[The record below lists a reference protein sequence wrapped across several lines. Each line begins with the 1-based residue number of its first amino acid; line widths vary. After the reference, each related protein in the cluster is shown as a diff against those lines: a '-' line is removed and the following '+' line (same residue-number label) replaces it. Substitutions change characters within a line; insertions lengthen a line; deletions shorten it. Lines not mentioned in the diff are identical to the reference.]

1 MLEKHELSTT
11 QRTVVV
17 HQQRSLPTLP
27 PNPVY
32 IRYSSHQE
40 VASISP
46 LGNKMQWKWWYA
58 VLGLVLNKPR
68 NFWFCCVTEN
78 HDVQKSKP
86 SFERQAKKIEKPWLI
101 KKKKKKTGK
110 NKWGISSKSQ
120 HLSHLRS
127 SRPIPII
134 SVSVLWT
141 TARCSL
147 LKFLTPQ
154 LRAIKELRF

>member
-11 QRTVVV
+11 ERTVVV

-32 IRYSSHQE
+32 ICYSSHQE

-58 VLGLVLNKPR
+58 LLGLVLNKPR
-68 NFWFCCVTEN
+68 NFCFCCVTQN
-78 HDVQKSKP
+78 HDVKKSKP
-86 SFERQAKKIEKPWLI
+86 STGQKDRKALAD
-101 KKKKKKTGK
+101 KKKKQAKH
-110 NKWGISSKSQ
+110 KWGISSRSQ
-120 HLSHLRS
+120 HLSHRRS
-127 SRPIPII
+127 SRPVPII

-147 LKFLTPQ
+147 LKFLTPK
-154 LRAIKELRF
+154 LWAMKELWF